1 MKNENKKPFKL
12 KNSFASNFFLCEMC
26 IIEDGEQQRDRCE
39 AKDIYIHVDVLINR
53 VDVGA
58 ASKKAKSRE
67 YFIIF
72 PSHLN

>member
-1 MKNENKKPFKL
+1 
-12 KNSFASNFFLCEMC
+12 MC